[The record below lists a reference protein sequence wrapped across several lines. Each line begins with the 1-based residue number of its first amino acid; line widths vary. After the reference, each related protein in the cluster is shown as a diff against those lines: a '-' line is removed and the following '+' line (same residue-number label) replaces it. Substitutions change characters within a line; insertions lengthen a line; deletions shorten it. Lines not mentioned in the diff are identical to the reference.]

1 MKKFLALL
9 AGALVL
15 FAPAFFISCSN
26 DDDDGDDGTVGQI
39 VGYVL
44 DNKGEP
50 VEGATIALGTQ
61 LTQSNVNGVF
71 TLNKVAANKAP
82 VNPSDTYTLL
92 VTKDG
97 YLPTTI
103 PNVIVLSKFNYN
115 YKEKLDALMKIYI
128 GMNQGETGLSTQE
141 ALAAAFEAL
150 PASYTT
156 DTSTLSTFASAE
168 LIPLD
173 ASFEGTVKLNT
184 MPKGATT
191 LGEEKLRE
199 GVKVRARYAGTSTT
213 ADYSDETT
221 TDARGAFKFE
231 NLPSGVPITLEI
243 DAFVDN
249 YNGCYY
255 SSESA
260 DYIGNQTG
268 TSNGETITLVSGGSN
283 VQSYTIMLYAQVD
296 KIWVVGTNVNTSTP
310 LSPTASIRF
319 TFNTPMKNL
328 SLLSSDIAD
337 ISEGKY
343 TVEIDTPN
351 VVVTVTPNDGRWSPL
366 GNKASLILNG
376 EATNGAKAIINNE
389 FDVYFDT
396 GVWVSIEPST
406 ADEGLPLNT
415 SIRLTFSKAMKQD
428 TVSITAGDNT
438 FTKNWN
444 DDYTSVRLTP
454 KGNNWNCNSDGS
466 ILFTVTGEAIDGA
479 NDISYWKTNADSN
492 GVKAY
497 FDTSVLVSIAPSTA
511 DERLP
516 LNTSITLT
524 FSKAMNQETVSI
536 TAGDNTFTKNWNDDS
551 TSVRLT
557 PKGNN
562 WNCNSSD
569 GSILFTV
576 TGEAI
581 DGANDI
587 SYWKANADSNGVK
600 AYFDTGV
607 WVSIDPSTAD
617 EGLPLNMPIALT
629 FSKAMNQKTVSI
641 TAGDNNTFTK
651 NWSSDYTSVTLTPK
665 GNSWNCNSDGS
676 ILFTVT
682 GEAIDGAN
690 GISYWKANAD
700 SNGVKAY
707 FNTYIDVT
715 VTTDTT
721 GTDTITLTFSKALK
735 AFTTDNINIQ
745 ATDSTVTAYTVAFD
759 GDREVRITASTK
771 DGKFAKA
778 GKYRITLTGIEA
790 KDGSTQLR
798 KAGET
803 RPTTVFY
810 TDLAFAGTALKATDV
825 DVVTTNFGRLS
836 RALVTTSQYL
846 KITFNRTILQSRIVL
861 GSSNTDNSADNYIDG
876 TDVYIPLSSV
886 PGVDAVLGVSGLE
899 SVVDEDGNTLSWEAQ
914 DALNILL
921 AEKNFYVRPKLT
933 LEDVSYVWEKGGT
946 IQNGGATTV
955 IVDSVILD
963 NRPVSFTFSG
973 SIEAGAEVRYQIM
986 YNDPASSPIYPY
998 GSMTVSGD
1006 TNNVELPT
1014 EGMRYLKSHLSD
1026 NDELINNYYIALEI
1040 TKDGNTLFSTASK
1053 FFGNAS
1059 TMEKKLSDASVIT
1072 DSTIR
1077 VPVKTTT
1084 VESVV
1089 KRPSTS
1095 TGVSSTITVRFNH
1108 DVPGYK
1114 PRLCNYDGN
1123 SYPPYEQGSYI
1134 EESVDYVDYTVDGD
1148 TMTITVRPKRYST
1161 HASGKVLVGI
1171 IDRYGDWVDFAG
1183 EESLVCDWN
1192 ELVTLE
1198 VEDVVTSADAHT
1210 ITVTF
1215 NYDVTG
1221 YEPKL
1226 YNYDG
1231 YSNSYPSYEQGNYF
1245 EEFVDYT
1252 VDGNRMTITVY
1263 PNRHSTHA
1271 SGKILVGIINRYGEW
1286 VYFSDEARLVRD
1298 WNELVTLEVENV
1310 ETSVYAHTITVTFN
1324 YDVTDYTAQLYNNN
1338 YYYPTYKPIGDEI
1351 SEYVYSNVNR
1361 NVMTITISL
1370 TEAKSGNV
1378 LVGICDTYNNWVS
1391 NLVNADSLVRNWSD
1405 LWLTE

>member
-15 FAPAFFISCSN
+15 FASAFFISCSN

-82 VNPSDTYTLL
+82 FNPSDTYTLL

-141 ALAAAFEAL
+141 TLAAAFEAL

-184 MPKGATT
+184 MPKGATI

-221 TDARGAFKFE
+221 TDAKGAFKFE

-243 DAFVDN
+243 DAFLYN
-249 YNGCYY
+249 YNGNDCYY

-296 KIWVVGTNVNTSTP
+296 KIWVVNTNVNTSTP
-310 LSPTASIRF
+310 LSPTASITF
-319 TFNTPMKNL
+319 TFNTPMKNV
-328 SLLSSDIAD
+328 SLSSGDIAD

-343 TVEIDTPN
+343 TVEIDTIDAAK
-351 VVVTVTPNDGRWSPL
+351 VTVTPNDGRWSPL
-366 GNKASLILNG
+366 GSKASLILNG

-396 GVWVSIEPST
+396 GVWVSIDPST

-415 SIRLTFSKAMKQD
+415 PITLTFSKAMKQE

-444 DDYTSVRLTP
+444 DDYTSVTLTP
-454 KGNNWNCNSDGS
+454 KGNS
-466 ILFTVTGEAIDGA
+466 
-479 NDISYWKTNADSN
+479 
-492 GVKAY
+492 
-497 FDTSVLVSIAPSTA
+497 
-511 DERLP
+511 
-516 LNTSITLT
+516 
-524 FSKAMNQETVSI
+524 
-536 TAGDNTFTKNWNDDS
+536 
-551 TSVRLT
+551 
-557 PKGNN
+557 

-600 AYFDTGV
+600 AYFDT
-607 WVSIDPSTAD
+607 
-617 EGLPLNMPIALT
+617 
-629 FSKAMNQKTVSI
+629 
-641 TAGDNNTFTK
+641 
-651 NWSSDYTSVTLTPK
+651 
-665 GNSWNCNSDGS
+665 
-676 ILFTVT
+676 
-682 GEAIDGAN
+682 
-690 GISYWKANAD
+690 
-700 SNGVKAY
+700 
-707 FNTYIDVT
+707 YIDVT
-715 VTTDTT
+715 VTTNTT

-745 ATDSTVTAYTVAFD
+745 AIQATDSTVTAYTVTFD
-759 GDREVRITASTK
+759 RDREVRITASTN
-771 DGKFAKA
+771 DYKFAKA
-778 GKYRITLTGIEA
+778 GKYSITLTGIEA

-825 DVVTTNFGRLS
+825 DVVTTKFGSLS
-836 RALVTTSQYL
+836 RAVVSTSQYL

-861 GSSNTDNSADNYIDG
+861 GSSNTDNSADNYIDD

-886 PGVDAVLGVSGLE
+886 PGVDAVLGVSRLG
-899 SVVDEDGNTLSWEAQ
+899 SVVDVDGNTLSWEAQ
-914 DALNILL
+914 DALNTLL
-921 AEKNFYVRPKLT
+921 EEKNFYVQPELT
-933 LEDVSYVWEKGGT
+933 LEAVSYAWLEGGT

-955 IVDSVILD
+955 TVSSVTLD
-963 NRPVSFTFSG
+963 NTPVRFTFSDI
-973 SIEAGAEVRYQIM
+973 IEAGAEVRYQIM
-986 YNDPASSPIYPY
+986 YNDPASSPLCDN
-998 GSMTVSGD
+998 SMTVTD
-1006 TNNVELPT
+1006 NTHNVELPDA
-1014 EGMRYLKSHLSD
+1014 GMQLKSHFSEARVND
-1026 NDELINNYYIALEI
+1026 NGEAINNYYIALEI
-1040 TKDGNTLFSTASK
+1040 TKNGNTLFSTASK

-1059 TMEKKLSDASVIT
+1059 TMEKKLRDASVIT
-1072 DSTIR
+1072 ESTIR
-1077 VPVKTTT
+1077 VPVKTTI
-1084 VESVV
+1084 VESVD
-1089 KRPSTS
+1089 KWPSTI
-1095 TGVSSTITVRFNH
+1095 TELSSTITVYFNH
-1108 DVPGYK
+1108 DVTGYK
-1114 PRLCNYDGN
+1114 PRLYNYDGYGNNN
-1123 SYPPYEQGSYI
+1123 SYPSYEQGSYF
-1134 EESVDYVDYTVDGD
+1134 EESFDYTVGGNM
-1148 TMTITVRPKRYST
+1148 MTITVHPNRHST

-1171 IDRYGDWVDFAG
+1171 FD
-1183 EESLVCDWN
+1183 
-1192 ELVTLE
+1192 
-1198 VEDVVTSADAHT
+1198 
-1210 ITVTF
+1210 
-1215 NYDVTG
+1215 
-1221 YEPKL
+1221 
-1226 YNYDG
+1226 
-1231 YSNSYPSYEQGNYF
+1231 
-1245 EEFVDYT
+1245 
-1252 VDGNRMTITVY
+1252 
-1263 PNRHSTHA
+1263 
-1271 SGKILVGIINRYGEW
+1271 RYGEW
-1286 VYFSDEARLVRD
+1286 VDFSGEERLVRD
-1298 WNELVTLEVENV
+1298 WNELVTLAVENV

-1324 YDVTDYTAQLYNNN
+1324 YDVTGYTAQLYNYN
-1338 YYYPTYKPIGDEI
+1338 YYPSYKPIGDEI
-1351 SEYVYSNVNR
+1351 SEYFYSDVNR

-1378 LVGICDTYNNWVS
+1378 LVGICDTYNNNNWVS
-1391 NLVNADSLVRNWSD
+1391 NLVNADSLVCNWSD
-1405 LWLTE
+1405 LWPTE

>member
-9 AGALVL
+9 TGALVL
-15 FAPAFFISCSN
+15 FAPAFFMSCSN
-26 DDDDGDDGTVGQI
+26 DDDDDGDDGTVGQI

-184 MPKGATT
+184 MPKGATI

-221 TDARGAFKFE
+221 TDEKGAFKFE

-243 DAFVDN
+243 DAFLYN
-249 YNGCYY
+249 YNGNDCYY

-296 KIWVVGTNVNTSTP
+296 KIWVVNTNVNTSTP
-310 LSPTASIRF
+310 LSPTASITF
-319 TFNTPMKNL
+319 TFNTPMKNV

-351 VVVTVTPNDGRWSPL
+351 VVTVTPNDGRWSPL
-366 GNKASLILNG
+366 GSKASLILNG

-396 GVWVSIEPST
+396 GVWVSIDPST
-406 ADEGLPLNT
+406 ADEGLPLN
-415 SIRLTFSKAMKQD
+415 M
-428 TVSITAGDNT
+428 
-438 FTKNWN
+438 
-444 DDYTSVRLTP
+444 P
-454 KGNNWNCNSDGS
+454 
-466 ILFTVTGEAIDGA
+466 
-479 NDISYWKTNADSN
+479 
-492 GVKAY
+492 
-497 FDTSVLVSIAPSTA
+497 
-511 DERLP
+511 
-516 LNTSITLT
+516 ITLT

-536 TAGDNTFTKNWNDDS
+536 TAGENTFTKNWSSNS
-551 TSVRLT
+551 TSVTLT
-557 PKGNN
+557 PKGNS

-600 AYFDTGV
+600 AYFDT
-607 WVSIDPSTAD
+607 
-617 EGLPLNMPIALT
+617 
-629 FSKAMNQKTVSI
+629 
-641 TAGDNNTFTK
+641 
-651 NWSSDYTSVTLTPK
+651 
-665 GNSWNCNSDGS
+665 
-676 ILFTVT
+676 
-682 GEAIDGAN
+682 
-690 GISYWKANAD
+690 
-700 SNGVKAY
+700 
-707 FNTYIDVT
+707 YIDVT
-715 VTTDTT
+715 VTTNTT
-721 GTDTITLTFSKALK
+721 GTDTITLSFSKALK

-745 ATDSTVTAYTVAFD
+745 AIQATDSTVTAYTVTFD
-759 GDREVRITASTK
+759 RDREVRITASTN
-771 DGKFAKA
+771 DYKFAKA
-778 GKYRITLTGIEA
+778 GKYSITLTGIEA

-803 RPTTVFY
+803 IPTTVFY

-825 DVVTTNFGRLS
+825 KVVDTKSGSLS
-836 RALVTTSQYL
+836 RALVSTSQYL
-846 KITFNRTILQSRIVL
+846 KITFNRTILQSRIL
-861 GSSNTDNSADNYIDG
+861 LSSSSTDNSADNYIDG
-876 TDVYIPLSSV
+876 TNVYIPLSSV
-886 PGVDAVLGVSGLE
+886 PGVDAVLGVSGLG
-899 SVVDEDGNTLSWEAQ
+899 SVVDVDGNTLSWEAQ
-914 DALNILL
+914 NALNTLL
-921 AEKNFYVRPKLT
+921 EEKNFYVQPELT
-933 LEDVSYVWEKGGT
+933 LEKVSYAWLEDGT

-955 IVDSVILD
+955 TVSSVALD
-963 NRPVSFTFSG
+963 NGPVYFTFSDT
-973 SIEAGAEVRYQIM
+973 IEAGAEVRYQIM
-986 YNDPASSPIYPY
+986 YDDPASSLIYRY
-998 GSMTVSGD
+998 GSMTVSD
-1006 TNNVELPT
+1006 NTRTVELP
-1014 EGMRYLKSHLSD
+1014 EADMRLKSHLLEARVSD
-1026 NDELINNYYIALEI
+1026 NGELINNYYIALEI
-1040 TKDGNTLFSTASK
+1040 TKNGNTLFSTASK

-1059 TMEKKLSDASVIT
+1059 TMEKKLRNASVIT
-1072 DSTIR
+1072 GSTIR

-1084 VESVV
+1084 VSVYES
-1089 KRPSTS
+1089 P
-1095 TGVSSTITVRFNH
+1095 STITVYFNH
-1108 DVPGYK
+1108 DVTGYTA
-1114 PRLCNYDGN
+1114 RLYNYDGYGN
-1123 SYPPYEQGSYI
+1123 SYPSYEQGNYF
-1134 EESVDYVDYTVDGD
+1134 EESFDYKVEGSV
-1148 TMTITVRPKRYST
+1148 MTITVYPNRY
-1161 HASGKVLVGI
+1161 HASGKILVGI

-1183 EESLVCDWN
+1183 EERLVCDWN

-1198 VEDVVTSADAHT
+1198 VEDVVTSADFHT

-1221 YEPKL
+1221 CKPRL

-1231 YSNSYPSYEQGNYF
+1231 YGNSYPSYEQGNYF
-1245 EEFVDYT
+1245 EESFDYT

-1263 PNRHSTHA
+1263 PNWHSTHA
-1271 SGKILVGIINRYGEW
+1271 LGKVLVGIIDRYGEW

-1298 WNELVTLEVENV
+1298 WNELVTLAVENV
-1310 ETSVYAHTITVTFN
+1310 VTSVYAHTITVTFN
-1324 YDVTDYTAQLYNNN
+1324 YDVTGYTAQLYNYN
-1338 YYYPTYKPIGDEI
+1338 YYPSYKPIGDEI
-1351 SEYVYSNVNR
+1351 SEYFYSDVNR

-1378 LVGICDTYNNWVS
+1378 LVGICDTYNNNNWVS

-1405 LWLTE
+1405 LWPTE